1 MYQGEQKTGRKKAEE
16 RREPY
21 TSVIDYIRT
30 KFRFAPLLQY
40 EAFEANGV
48 MFTSQRSDVQDL
60 TDIDFRLVQCF
71 LTGGTRTPW
80 GYEEPKR
87 WVRSTKIF
95 RDTRPGNLNQI
106 FLNIHRYSL

>member
-1 MYQGEQKTGRKKAEE
+1 MCQGEQKTGRKKAEE

-21 TSVIDYIRT
+21 ASVIDDIRT

-60 TDIDFRLVQCF
+60 TDIDFRLVQWS

-80 GYEEPKR
+80 GYEEPKQGYAAPKFSGIHA
-87 WVRSTKIF
+87 VKI
-95 RDTRPGNLNQI
+95 
-106 FLNIHRYSL
+106 

>member
-1 MYQGEQKTGRKKAEE
+1 MCQGEQKTGRKKAEE

-21 TSVIDYIRT
+21 ASVIDYIRT

-60 TDIDFRLVQCF
+60 TDIDFRLVHCF
-71 LTGGTRTPW
+71 LTGGT
-80 GYEEPKR
+80 EEPKR

-95 RDTRPGNLNQI
+95 RDIRPGNLFQI
-106 FLNIHRYSL
+106 FLNTHRYSL